1 MHHDVTAAFTCREQ
15 IVVFQKRMII
25 NVCLKFSYVL
35 QKLFIT
41 LHETQRNRN
50 MSKISNTDNTSNTSN
65 IPKGDI
71 NRLKVV
77 LVEQNFTNFLM
88 TYFCDWFTGKRE
100 NILKNYNVL
109 PKDSLVSKGGLETDL
124 EHLCTE
130 ICHEQNS

>member
-1 MHHDVTAAFTCREQ
+1 
-15 IVVFQKRMII
+15 
-25 NVCLKFSYVL
+25 
-35 QKLFIT
+35 
-41 LHETQRNRN
+41 

-109 PKDSLVSKGGLETDL
+109 PKDSLVSKDGLEADL
-124 EHLCTE
+124 ERLRKE
-130 ICHEQNS
+130 IYHEQNS